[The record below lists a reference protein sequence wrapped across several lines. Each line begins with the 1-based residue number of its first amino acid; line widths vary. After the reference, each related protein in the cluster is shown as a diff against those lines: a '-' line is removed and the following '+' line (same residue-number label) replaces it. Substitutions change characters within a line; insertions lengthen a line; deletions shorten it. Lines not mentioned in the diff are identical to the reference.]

1 MRDKIRFNSMI
12 TSPRSREICCP
23 VEINNKTEC
32 YRQEAFLSLPLS
44 VSIPFP
50 RQIECL
56 VGILLIPASVRSQ
69 AYYLIFKRF
78 TRSCPEL
85 YALPKNKT
93 VITAKWKR
101 KFEPYSSLRDKYN
114 CTSRNCY
121 RVFPVIRS
129 ERINST
135 IKCNCPVASSHS

>member
-1 MRDKIRFNSMI
+1 MI
-12 TSPRSREICCP
+12 TSPRSHEICCP

-69 AYYLIFKRF
+69 AYYLIFKRL
-78 TRSCPEL
+78 RG
-85 YALPKNKT
+85 
-93 VITAKWKR
+93 
-101 KFEPYSSLRDKYN
+101 KFHPVVSGAI
-114 CTSRNCY
+114 
-121 RVFPVIRS
+121 RVT
-129 ERINST
+129 E
-135 IKCNCPVASSHS
+135 K